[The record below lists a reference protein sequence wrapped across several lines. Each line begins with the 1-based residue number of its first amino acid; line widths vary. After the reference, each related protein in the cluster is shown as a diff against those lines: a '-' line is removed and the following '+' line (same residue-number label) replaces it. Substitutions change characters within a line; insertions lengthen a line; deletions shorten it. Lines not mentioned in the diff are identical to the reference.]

1 MNREL
6 KLYCVDC
13 GNRVHVASSAY
24 VNSPRCVRCV
34 CRAAHHQV
42 MLRAATVVR
51 FKLRALDRAHEV
63 HR

>member
-1 MNREL
+1 MICEL

-13 GNRVHVASSAY
+13 GVRVHVAPVAY

-34 CRAAHHQV
+34 CQAAHHQV

-51 FKLRALDRAHEV
+51 FKLRALERAQKG
-63 HR
+63 